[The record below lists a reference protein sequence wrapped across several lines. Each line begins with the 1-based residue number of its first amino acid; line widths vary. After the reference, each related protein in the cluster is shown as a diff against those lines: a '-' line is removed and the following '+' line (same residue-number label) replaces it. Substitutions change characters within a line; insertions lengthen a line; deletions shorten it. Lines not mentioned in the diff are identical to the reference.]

1 MTSSD
6 ICISSE
12 YNLERNET
20 SNNLR
25 MFSFNSSNNNNNNNN
40 NNDNNNNSN
49 NNNNNNFWQ
58 AHYGSHTE
66 NTQ

>member
-25 MFSFNSSNNNNNNNN
+25 MFSFNSSNNNDN
-40 NNDNNNNSN
+40 NNDNSKNNNS
-49 NNNNNNFWQ
+49 NNNNNFWQ

-66 NTQ
+66 NAQ